1 VRSAAR
7 LRAHPIGDPGAP
19 ERAGPDVDSPLL
31 AVDLRQ
37 LGGAVGR
44 PDPIGGAINHLP
56 GGYLAFAVGMAGSP
70 ESARLVAEHV
80 AAVREALRPWANGRE
95 YRGFRDAPA
104 PAGVF
109 YPPDVLARLRAV
121 RASHDPAAIIK
132 ANHGLD

>member
-1 VRSAAR
+1 M
-7 LRAHPIGDPGAP
+7 
-19 ERAGPDVDSPLL
+19 GPS
-31 AVDLRQ
+31 
-37 LGGAVGR
+37 
-44 PDPIGGAINHLP
+44 ITYP
-56 GGYLAFAVGMAGSP
+56 GGYLAFAIGMAGSP

-95 YRGFRDAPA
+95 CRGPRDAPA